1 MIDIPKIKD
10 NLEIRSETYVD
21 AESFRDNFEGS
32 EEQLQVIANTIYECV
47 DGSNED
53 PETFGDEV
61 QSMIEYDYDYLTLDQ
76 QDKVFWMVDDIT
88 TAEFAKKC
96 RGE

>member
-1 MIDIPKIKD
+1 MVNIDKTKD
-10 NLEIRSETYVD
+10 NKEIRSETYVD

-32 EEQLQVIANTIYECV
+32 EEELQIIANTIYECV

-76 QDKVFWMVDDIT
+76 QDKVFWMVDDI
-88 TAEFAKKC
+88 AVKKF

>member
-1 MIDIPKIKD
+1 MINIDKIKD
-10 NLEIRSETYVD
+10 NLKTRSETYVD

-32 EEQLQVIANTIYECV
+32 EKELKTIAQTIYDCV

-61 QSMIEYDYDYLTLDQ
+61 NSMLQYDYDYLTKDQ
-76 QDKVFWMVDDIT
+76 QDKVFWMVDDI
-88 TAEFAKKC
+88 AVKEF
-96 RGE
+96 RGGE